1 LQKPF
6 WYLVLEGCF
15 SGTLKRFFDFDS
27 YLLKLTDLG
36 LNINHNCSFA
46 LLKDRL
52 IVNVIGWFVILNEV
66 KNLFLQRRTLFSFVG
81 RMLRFAQRDSKNR
94 SV

>member
-1 LQKPF
+1 
-6 WYLVLEGCF
+6 LEECF
-15 SGTLKRFFDFDS
+15 SGTLKWFFDFDS

-66 KNLFLQRRTLFSFVG
+66 KNLFLQRCTLFSFVG
-81 RMLRFAQRDSKNR
+81 QMLRFAQHDSKNR

>member
-1 LQKPF
+1 
-6 WYLVLEGCF
+6 LEECF

-52 IVNVIGWFVILNEV
+52 IENDIGWFVIPSLRSRTSLNEV
-66 KNLFLQRRTLFSFVG
+66 KNLFLNRCTLFSFVG
-81 RMLRFAQRDSKNR
+81 QMLRFAQHDSKNR